1 VSTPAQLGLEAALAT
16 VKGNRSELA
25 RRCKVSRQ
33 AVSGWVKRGKVPP
46 EYVQCVAE
54 ATGVPD
60 WQLAPDIFWPGPYG
74 LRKTGL

>member
-1 VSTPAQLGLEAALAT
+1 MSTPAQLGLEAALAAA
-16 VKGNRSELA
+16 GSQSELA

-46 EYVQCVAE
+46 EFVPCVAE

-74 LRKTGL
+74 LRKSGL